1 MKIFKKILRK
11 ILRKILYK
19 IDKIADKRC
28 EIKKDNDDFIIGLC
42 CENGVLDGDKLCRL
56 LKMLKRKYRK

>member
-11 ILRKILYK
+11 ILYK
-19 IDKIADKRC
+19 IDEIANERHD
-28 EIKKDNDDFIIGLC
+28 IAKDNHDFIINLC
-42 CENGVLDGDKLCRL
+42 CEKGTLDADKLCRL

>member
-1 MKIFKKILRK
+1 MMMKIFKKILRK
-11 ILRKILYK
+11 ILYK
-19 IDKIADKRC
+19 IDEMDNKRHDIA
-28 EIKKDNDDFIIGLC
+28 KDNDDFIIGLC